1 MSIRHVLAVVPVSN
15 LAISQVWYERLFG
28 SAATN
33 VPMDTLAEWRVTE
46 TGFVQVTVD
55 VERAGSGSINFAVDD
70 LEDHMAGLR
79 ARGLTPGETIN
90 ANKGVQLCPIDDPD
104 GNTITFIGNFRET
117 Y

>member
-1 MSIRHVLAVVPVSN
+1 
-15 LAISQVWYERLFG
+15 
-28 SAATN
+28 
-33 VPMDTLAEWRVTE
+33 MDTLAEWRVTD

-55 VERAGSGSINFAVDD
+55 VERAGSGLVNFAVDD

-79 ARGLTPGETIN
+79 ARGLAPGETID

-104 GNTITFIGNFRET
+104 GNTITFIGKFRET